1 MNDLTLIIPAKYE
14 HQSLPIFLEE
24 LKLYNCYK
32 YIIIQ
37 RDDLK
42 TKNVIKENDLTK
54 IIFQD
59 HNGYGAAIIKG
70 INSSQ
75 TKYSCIINADG
86 SMSPKYLKNML
97 DKCKEND
104 LVFGS
109 RYLKQGGSEDDTV
122 LTYIGNKFFTLFG
135 NIFFR
140 LNLSDILFTY
150 ILGKTNSL
158 KKLNLSYNDFRLC
171 VELPIKAK
179 RNNFKYISVPC
190 FEKKR
195 IAGKK
200 KVSEFKD
207 GTLILYAMLKYIFDI
222 KS

>member
-1 MNDLTLIIPAKYE
+1 
-14 HQSLPIFLEE
+14 
-24 LKLYNCYK
+24 
-32 YIIIQ
+32 
-37 RDDLK
+37 
-42 TKNVIKENDLTK
+42 
-54 IIFQD
+54 
-59 HNGYGAAIIKG
+59 
-70 INSSQ
+70 
-75 TKYSCIINADG
+75 
-86 SMSPKYLKNML
+86 MSPKYLKNML

>member
-32 YIIIQ
+32 HIIIQ
-37 RDDLK
+37 KDDLR
-42 TKNVIKENDLTK
+42 TKDAIKENDLTK

-59 HNGYGAAIIKG
+59 HNGYGAAIIEG

-97 DKCKEND
+97 DKCREND

-109 RYLKQGGSEDDTV
+109 RYLKQGGSEDDTI

-135 NIFFR
+135 NIIFR

-158 KKLNLSYNDFRLC
+158 KKLNLSYKDFRLC

-179 RNNFKYISVPC
+179 RNNFKYISIPC

-200 KVSEFKD
+200 KVNEFKD
-207 GTLILYAMLKYIFDI
+207 GTLILYAMLRYIFDI